1 MSESNPAK
9 PSSSSND
16 ADMVAGGGRAV
27 GAGQGWAWIAGAFDM
42 FKSRPGTWIL
52 VMIVLFLLVIVL
64 AFIPFLGSLAIS
76 VLFPVFV
83 GGIMLGCHS
92 LRQGGTLEVG
102 HVFAGFKNR
111 AGDLVVLGAI
121 SLAAGIVIMIPVML
135 IVGASVFFGAMQGDP
150 QAMANLGMNVLLAGL
165 VGFALS
171 IPVVMALWFAPALV
185 VLREMPPIEAL
196 KQSFR
201 GCLRNIIPFLLY
213 GIVMLVL
220 SILAAIPLGL
230 GFLILGP
237 VLIASV
243 YVAYRDIYGQA

>member
-16 ADMVAGGGRAV
+16 TDMVAGGGRAV
-27 GAGQGWAWIAGAFDM
+27 GAGQGWAWIAGGFGM
-42 FKSRPGTWIL
+42 FKSKAGTWIA
-52 VMIVLFLLVIVL
+52 MVIVL
-64 AFIPFLGSLAIS
+64 AVILILLSLVPVLGALATM
-76 VLFPVFV
+76 LLLPVFT
-83 GGIMLGCHS
+83 GGMMLGCQA
-92 LRQGGTLEVG
+92 LERGETLEIG
-102 HVFAGFKNR
+102 HLFAGFKTQTGR
-111 AGDLVVLGAI
+111 LVMLGALGLVGWI
-121 SLAAGIVIMIPVML
+121 IVVIPAIAIMGGGAVLAVMRGDAAGAGAM
-135 IVGASVFFGAMQGDP
+135 GASFA
-150 QAMANLGMNVLLAGL
+150 LAGL
-165 VGFALS
+165 VILGLS
-171 IPVVMALWFAPALV
+171 ILVYMALWFAPALV
-185 VLREMPPIEAL
+185 TLRGLAPVDAV

-201 GCLRNIIPFLLY
+201 GCLKNIIPFLIY